1 MKTKN
6 RKTGFSLAEVLI
18 ALIFVGLA
26 IAALMAGNG
35 AFTQAN
41 AVANEMSTA
50 EFLTEQIRERTAM
63 LHFENLLSFNGVAYS
78 PPQDAKGDPLNDFA
92 AYSQKITVE
101 YVENTN
107 FTQVDA
113 TPDSTNRFIRVTV
126 KIYRGTKEISST
138 NWIRAQVIQP

>member
-1 MKTKN
+1 MKIKN
-6 RKTGFSLAEVLI
+6 CKTGFSLAEVLI

-41 AVANEMSTA
+41 FVANEMSTA
-50 EFLTEQIRERTAM
+50 EFLTEQMRERTTL
-63 LHFENLLSFNGVAYS
+63 LHFENLHSSFHPEPYK
-78 PPQDAKGDPLNDFA
+78 PPQDAGGAPLNDFA

-126 KIYRGTKEISST
+126 KIYRGTKEISSAS
-138 NWIRAQVIQP
+138 WIRAQY

>member
-1 MKTKN
+1 M
-6 RKTGFSLAEVLI
+6 LI
-18 ALIFVGLA
+18 AIIFVGLA

-50 EFLTEQIRERTAM
+50 EFLTEQIRERTTL
-63 LHFENLLSFNGVAYS
+63 LHFENLHSFDDVTYC
-78 PPQDAKGDPLNDFA
+78 PPRDAKGDELTDFA
-92 AYSQKITVE
+92 AYSQQITVE

-126 KIYRGTKEISST
+126 KIYLGTKELSST
-138 NWIRAQVIQP
+138 NWVRAQY